1 MPSIATTS
9 IQAPYT
15 HALLNGSNTVTDMK
29 ERGFLPISKQYACR
43 QLAKDPAPH
52 QHALHRRLPDAPKA
66 AFLAG
71 DLLTVRHEGQQ
82 IQGVGRQHDS
92 SRKALSWGH
101 TFTSSALVR
110 PGEDPFLLR
119 CDPFLTAGMSTKLYP
134 HLSPSE
140 ALLNVVGDVIT
151 TGYEPAGVLADAQFC
166 SRLSMRSLKAMR
178 VPFVM
183 RFRKSSKVMFEAQLI
198 KAQDLAERF
207 RPGQA
212 RWYPKLRR
220 YVKRLKV
227 VIPEVGMV
235 DLLIVWKPQGFGWY
249 LSVLVS
255 TLLGGVQDVMRA
267 WNSRWSL
274 EVSHRFRKQSL
285 GLGSCRCLS
294 FSAHLMH
301 ADLVVEAFN
310 LVRSERCSQ
319 PGLTWKAA
327 RGLAAERLGKHVL
340 TDSSRIAA

>member
-1 MPSIATTS
+1 MS
-9 IQAPYT
+9 
-15 HALLNGSNTVTDMK
+15 
-29 ERGFLPISKQYACR
+29 ERGFLPVSKQYTCR
-43 QLAKDPAPH
+43 LLARDPAPH
-52 QHALHRRLPDAPKA
+52 QHALHRRLPDAPKG

-110 PGEDPFLLR
+110 PGEDPFVLR
-119 CDPFLTAGMSTKLYP
+119 CDPFLTARMSTAVYP

-166 SRLSMRSLKAMR
+166 SRLSMRSLKA
-178 VPFVM
+178 
-183 RFRKSSKVMFEAQLI
+183 K
-198 KAQDLAERF
+198 DLAERF

-220 YVKRLKV
+220 YVKRIKV
-227 VIPEVGMV
+227 VIPEVGVV
-235 DLLIVWKPQGFGWY
+235 DLLLVWKAQGVGWY

-255 TLLGGVQDVMRA
+255 TLPRGVQDVVRA
-267 WNSRWSL
+267 WNARWSL

-285 GLGSCRCLS
+285 GLGSCQCLS
-294 FSAHLMH
+294 FAAHLMH
-301 ADLVVEAFN
+301 ADLVISAFN
-310 LVRSERCSQ
+310 LVREERCSQ
-319 PGLTWKAA
+319 PGLAWKAA
-327 RGLAAERLGKHVL
+327 RGLAAERLRKCVL
-340 TDSSRIAA
+340 TGISRIVA